1 MGVCWTPRASLWL
14 HTWWQP
20 EKLDGCFIL
29 VLKIIIN
36 AAFKH
41 LICISVLKKILKKE
55 AHYLLPG
62 DHCNS

>member
-1 MGVCWTPRASLWL
+1 MDVCWTPRTSLWL
-14 HTWWQP
+14 HTWWQQK
-20 EKLDGCFIL
+20 ELDGCSIL

-36 AAFKH
+36 GAFKL
-41 LICISVLKKILKKE
+41 LIYISVMKQILKKE